1 MKIKKII
8 CLLLACVLCVSTL
21 GGCMAILIDPE
32 KAIEGRVNLNAYPDI
47 QKQGDD
53 FIQMVYQ
60 RCNQVGEQMESMK
73 QYAFIDEEHSRLYM
87 YWIDPAQ
94 TCMFFLGF
102 EEENSL
108 LTDIELTF
116 REEAL
121 WKRANTFDAV
131 CWSIFKTNRFH
142 LYDEEIEKVLEGNR
156 EEWNIRGIRIEF
168 SSTADE
174 KRIRIAR

>member
-1 MKIKKII
+1 MKIKKIL
-8 CLLLACVLCVSTL
+8 CMLLACVLCVSGL
-21 GGCMAILIDPE
+21 GGCMTILIDPE
-32 KAIEGRVNLNAYPDI
+32 KVVEGRVNLNAYPDI

-60 RCNQVGEQMESMK
+60 RCNQVGEQMENMK
-73 QYAFIDEEHSRLYM
+73 QYAFRDEEHSYLYM

-131 CWSIFKTNRFH
+131 CWSIFKTTVSICMMKR
-142 LYDEEIEKVLEGNR
+142 LKKSWKGTGKS
-156 EEWNIRGIRIEF
+156 GIFGGSELSF
-168 SSTADE
+168 LPLQMKKGYE
-174 KRIRIAR
+174 